1 MDERDNPQVESEQ
14 TEHERR
20 VAEVEET
27 ERGESDVDPVAGSD
41 RRPTAEEDLAADR
54 DEPIDEED
62 RGWQHQPP
70 EDLGR

>member
-1 MDERDNPQVESEQ
+1 MQERDDPQVDPDQ
-14 TEHERR
+14 TQPERR

-27 ERGESDVDPVAGSD
+27 ERGGSDVDPVAGAD
-41 RRPTAEEDLAADR
+41 RRPSAEDDLAADR
-54 DEPIDEED
+54 DEDPTED

>member
-1 MDERDNPQVESEQ
+1 MTDRDNPQVESQQ

-20 VAEVEET
+20 VAEIEET
-27 ERGESDVDPVAGSD
+27 GRGESDDDPVAGSD

-54 DEPIDEED
+54 DEDLTEN

>member
-1 MDERDNPQVESEQ
+1 MTDRDNPQVESEQ

-20 VAEVEET
+20 VAEIEET
-27 ERGESDVDPVAGSD
+27 EREGSDVDPIAGSD

-54 DEPIDEED
+54 DEDLTENP
-62 RGWQHQPP
+62 GWQHQPP